1 MDVLSDAMRA
11 IRLEGALFLNGELGA
26 PWGVHVPPGPEIA
39 RLLRPGARRLA
50 ICHLVLEGHC
60 WIQIAGEPPVH
71 LRAGEVVTLPHGHE
85 HVLGSGLQ
93 NAAVDLAH
101 VVDPRVPELARLR
114 YGGDGE
120 RTVLVCGWFAYESE
134 VPDPLIENLP
144 PLFSTVLRGRPAG
157 NWIEQSMSFV
167 LSEAAARSPAS
178 DLVAS
183 KVAEVLFAEAL
194 RGHLESM
201 PSGHPGWLAGL
212 RDPLVGKCLALMHGD
227 PARGWTV
234 ESLAQAI
241 HTSRSVLAERF
252 VELVGMP
259 PMQYLTRWR
268 MVVAAGRLR
277 GRHGPLARIARDVGY
292 DSEAAFNRA
301 FKREFGVSPGMWRR
315 RNGSTPADA
324 EPSLTAP

>member
-1 MDVLSDAMRA
+1 MA
-11 IRLEGALFLNGELGA
+11 GA
-26 PWGVHVPPGPEIA
+26 P
-39 RLLRPGARRLA
+39 
-50 ICHLVLEGHC
+50 
-60 WIQIAGEPPVH
+60 PVS
-71 LRAGEVVTLPHGHE
+71 LRAGEVVTLPHGDA

-101 VVDPRVPELARLR
+101 VVDARVPELARIR

-120 RTVLVCGWFAYESE
+120 RTVLVCGWFAYEGE
-134 VPDPLIENLP
+134 IPDPLIANLP
-144 PLFSTVLRGRPAG
+144 RLFSTALRGRPAG
-157 NWIEQSMSFV
+157 EWIEQSVRFV
-167 LSEAAARSPAS
+167 LSEAAARTPAS

-183 KVAEVLFAEAL
+183 RVAEVLFAEAL
-194 RGHLESM
+194 RGHIESM
-201 PSGHPGWLAGL
+201 PTSHPGWLAGL
-212 RDPLVGKCLALMHGD
+212 RDPVVGKCLALMHAE

-234 ESLAQAI
+234 ESLAQSI

-252 VELVGMP
+252 AELVGMP

-277 GRHGPLARIARDVGY
+277 ARQGTLARIARDVGY

-315 RNGSTPADA
+315 RNGWTLAA
-324 EPSLTAP
+324 EERSFTAP